1 MYEGNVYR
9 PPSEAYSLIVQ
20 ATIGCS
26 HNTCTFCSMYR
37 DKKFRIRKTDEVISD
52 LSMAKDITQ
61 FDKIFLADGDALII
75 KTRDLKEILTYIREN
90 IPGCTRVGVYGSPQS
105 ILLKP
110 LEELLELKALGL
122 GIIYT
127 GLESGSDTVLKK
139 IKKGF
144 TAQEIIEAGLKV
156 KEAGILFSVT
166 VISGLGGRELW
177 YEHAEE
183 TGRALSKMNPS
194 YIGLLTL
201 MLEDGTEL
209 YEDYQKGVFQ
219 NLTPDEVALET
230 LVMLQNLDSEG
241 SIFRANHASN
251 YLSLKGTLNADKER
265 MVSQLKLALDGKL
278 GYKPERYRLL

>member
-26 HNTCTFCSMYR
+26 YNKCTFCSMYK
-37 DKKFRIRKTDEVISD
+37 DKNFRIRKTDEVIRD
-52 LSMAKDITQ
+52 LSMAKDMQ
-61 FDKIFLADGDALII
+61 FDKIFLADGDALIM
-75 KTRDLKEILTYIREN
+75 KTRDLKEILAYIRDN
-90 IPGCTRVGVYGSPQS
+90 IPQCGRVGVYGSPQS
-105 ILLKP
+105 IRLKTP
-110 LEELLELKALGL
+110 EELRELKELGL

-127 GLESGSDTVLKK
+127 GLESGSDTVLQK

-144 TAQEIIEAGLKV
+144 TAQEIIDAGVKV
-156 KEAGILFSVT
+156 KEAGIPFSVT
-166 VISGLGGRELW
+166 VISGLGGQELW
-177 YEHAEE
+177 HEHAVK
-183 TGRALSKMNPS
+183 TGRALSQMKPS

-201 MLEDGTEL
+201 MLEHGTEL
-209 YEDYQKGVFQ
+209 YEDYKSGVFK

-241 SIFRANHASN
+241 SVFRANHASN

-265 MVSQLKLALDGKL
+265 MISRLKLALEGKVD
-278 GYKPERYRLL
+278 YRPERYRLL